1 MITLVFM
8 TDPQR
13 VVGGSTKLRNLAR
26 MPFLPMSELPKAMD
40 EIMAGKHMVIG
51 SGSAGFYAG
60 NAKKYDNSWLLT
72 RKKAPGQLASGL
84 KVCNELQGLVKRYK
98 DSDDELLVLGGLSVW
113 TAFLPYADR
122 IRTAETY
129 KNVPGDL
136 VFDAWDQGDFV
147 LVKEHRR
154 KKLAVRE
161 YQRRTNMAE
170 PGTQ

>member
-13 VVGGSTKLRNLAR
+13 VVGGSTKLRNMVR

-40 EIMAGKHMVIG
+40 EIMAGRHMVIG

-60 NAKKYDNSWLLT
+60 NAKKYDSSWLLT
-72 RKKAPGQLASGL
+72 RKQKPGRLASGL
-84 KVCNELQGLVKRYK
+84 KVCNDLQELVKLYK
-98 DSDDELLVLGGLSVW
+98 DSDAELLVLGGLSVW

-136 VFDAWDQGDFV
+136 LFDVWDKGEFT
-147 LVKEHRR
+147 LIKEDRR
-154 KKLAVRE
+154 NKLTVRE
-161 YQRRTNMAE
+161 YQRRTNVAE
-170 PGTQ
+170 QGTQ